1 MTEDPRESRL
11 HEDLV
16 ALADQARVPPLDVL
30 GLERQARGRVR
41 RRQLGVLAAVLLVAT
56 PVGVGA
62 WQASTAQ
69 DRSQVLTSGPAGAG
83 PSQPPGP
90 ANLPFSTLSVNG
102 VEPTACGTDAPLSVY
117 TAKPGAEKADTP
129 EAAALRAVLKAG
141 IAGMSF
147 PPKDNW
153 VEITRTAD
161 EVSYGHRTGAVGI
174 DSFVSVKRTDGT
186 WGFGGSAGCGPLGYG
201 LTTANFISP
210 WTEKGNELTLHWG
223 GGSCGFGSNGAD
235 ARAEE
240 TATEVRVVVVP
251 RPPVPLEGGVFCA
264 GVGTDESSTVTLAAP
279 VGNRKVVNVGFV
291 PARDV
296 PSQPEIDAYQAHQ
309 SAEILRGQT
318 ACDSAAAA
326 LDPLGLKTS
335 VAYPNDGEHPITVG
349 IIRGALKDLPAG
361 WADLPADTPAAQ
373 CYLETPGTV
382 QTRQIVSVVV
392 APGLT
397 PYVYDRTHPV
407 GGLFERLGDAPG

>member
-1 MTEDPRESRL
+1 MTDDRRESRL

-30 GLERQARGRVR
+30 GLERRARGRVR

-69 DRSQVLTSGPAGAG
+69 DRTQVLTSGLAGAG
-83 PSQPPGP
+83 PSQRPGP
-90 ANLPFSTLSVNG
+90 AGLPFTTLSVNG

-129 EAAALRAVLKAG
+129 EAAALRAVLRTG

-174 DSFVSVKRTDGT
+174 DDFVSVKRTNGV
-186 WGFGGSAGCGPLGYG
+186 WSFGGSAGCGPLGYG
-201 LTTANFISP
+201 PTMADGIYR
-210 WTEKGNELTLHWG
+210 WAEQGNELVLSWTG
-223 GGSCGFGSNGAD
+223 GTCGYGSNGAD
-235 ARAEE
+235 VRTQE
-240 TATEVRVVVVP
+240 TATEVRVVLVP
-251 RPPVPLEGGVFCA
+251 RPPPPSSEDVACG
-264 GVGTDESSTVTLAAP
+264 GVGTDESVRVTLAAP

-291 PARDV
+291 PARNV

-318 ACDSAAAA
+318 ACDAAAA
-326 LDPLGLKTS
+326 TLGPGGLKTS

-361 WADLPADTPAAQ
+361 WADLPADTAAAQ

-392 APGLT
+392 APGL
-397 PYVYDRTHPV
+397 PPHVYDRTHPV
-407 GGLFERLGDAPG
+407 GGLFDRLGDAPG